1 MSEKTINKIPNVPN
15 LRFENDNSEWKLIK
29 IKTLLKFQNGLNES
43 QEKYGKGTKY
53 ISVSDILNNDYI
65 MYDCI
70 KGFVDINID
79 TFNNFIVEYG
89 DILFQRSSETI
100 EDIGRSNVY
109 LDKVNKSV
117 FGGFIIRGKKIGEYD
132 PIFFKH
138 LLDTPTARKII
149 IKMGA
154 GAQHYNISQDGLE
167 KISLY
172 FPTLEIQNK
181 IGIVLSKM
189 DLLISTQNK
198 IIEDLIIKKKIIS
211 DKLFSQIPMH
221 RNTLSSFYEKG
232 RAGGTPKSTNKK
244 YYAGEIPFLSISD
257 MTEQGKYIYW
267 TQKTLTQEGL
277 ENSTAWIVPKDS
289 LVLSMYASVGQ
300 VAINKI
306 PLTTSQAIFSM
317 TITDKVI
324 LDFLYYYLSYFK
336 EKKLHRYLE
345 TGTQSNINA
354 DFIKGIAIPDYGYY
368 KNKLIISLL
377 SLMDEKI
384 KKEKDIL
391 SLYKKQKSY
400 LLQNMF
406 I

>member
-1 MSEKTINKIPNVPN
+1 MFFSYVPN

-198 IIEDLIIKKKIIS
+198 IIEEYKSLKNSIINQLIFNNIKLNQYVKLSDFAVLKNGYAFKNKSYTDDGKFNIITIANVQGDRYINISSCNKIHQIPKDIQPHQILDIGDILISLTGNVGRVSLINISNCLLNQRVGVLKFKNNDLKKYIFQVISNKIFENKMILKGQGAAQKNIGNEDIES
-211 DKLFSQIPMH
+211 FLIPFSQDISYI
-221 RNTLSSFYEKG
+221 N
-232 RAGGTPKSTNKK
+232 
-244 YYAGEIPFLSISD
+244 EIVKL
-257 MTEQGKYIYW
+257 
-267 TQKTLTQEGL
+267 L
-277 ENSTAWIVPKDS
+277 EC
-289 LVLSMYASVGQ
+289 
-300 VAINKI
+300 
-306 PLTTSQAIFSM
+306 F
-317 TITDKVI
+317 
-324 LDFLYYYLSYFK
+324 
-336 EKKLHRYLE
+336 
-345 TGTQSNINA
+345 
-354 DFIKGIAIPDYGYY
+354 
-368 KNKLIISLL
+368 
-377 SLMDEKI
+377 DEKI
-384 KKEKDIL
+384 AIEKQIINDYLYQKK
-391 SLYKKQKSY
+391 Y
-400 LLQNMF
+400 LLANMF

>member
-1 MSEKTINKIPNVPN
+1 MFFSYVPN

>member
-1 MSEKTINKIPNVPN
+1 M
-15 LRFENDNSEWKLIK
+15 IK

-117 FGGFIIRGKKIGEYD
+117 FGGFIIRGKKIEEYD

-198 IIEDLIIKKKIIS
+198 IIEDLDTLKKSISLLIFGDNSEIKLNW
-211 DKLFSQIPMH
+211 KLVKLSNVLKERKTYDIKESKYSH
-221 RNTLSSFYEKG
+221 ATLSKEGIYAKIDRYNRDFLVKDEEKNYKVTHLNDICYNPANLKFG
-232 RAGGTPKSTNKK
+232 VICLNTYG
-244 YYAGEIPFLSISD
+244 D
-257 MTEQGKYIYW
+257 
-267 TQKTLTQEGL
+267 
-277 ENSTAWIVPKDS
+277 
-289 LVLSMYASVGQ
+289 
-300 VAINKI
+300 
-306 PLTTSQAIFSM
+306 AIFSPIYV
-317 TITDKVI
+317 TYEVRAGNDPYFISQYITNPTFIGHIRKYEQGTVYERMAVSSE
-324 LDFLYYYLSYFK
+324 DFLKGEINLPTYQVQLYISKIFK
-336 EKKLHRYLE
+336 SINDKMNLELQVLEK
-345 TGTQSNINA
+345 
-354 DFIKGIAIPDYGYY
+354 Y
-368 KNKLIISLL
+368 KEQKKFLL
-377 SLMDEKI
+377 S
-384 KKEKDIL
+384 
-391 SLYKKQKSY
+391 
-400 LLQNMF
+400 NMF